1 MDNSVYIVLSKQTAT
16 FRKMDMVANNIANV
30 NTTGFQAERMIFE
43 DYLVDD
49 GNRHKMAFAQDIASY
64 HEEKE
69 GAMRVTGDDLD
80 FAISGEGYFTVQLQN
95 GQTGYTRAGAM
106 QLDGEGFIINPEGN
120 QLLDSDG
127 NPIQL
132 NPEDEKIV
140 VGEDG
145 LMLVNGEERVNIG
158 MVEFDNPQLLQQ
170 AGNGSLVIANGATP
184 RLVENSRMFQGVL
197 EDSNASP
204 IQELVDMTMVSRGVN
219 NTSKFIEVMYDLQRK
234 TSNAYTSNNG

>member
-30 NTTGFQAERMIFE
+30 NTTGFQAERMIFN

-49 GNRHKMAFAQDIASY
+49 GNRHKIAFAQDISTY
-64 HEEKE
+64 HEEKQ
-69 GAMRVTGDDLD
+69 GALRQTDNELD
-80 FAISGEGYFTVQLQN
+80 FAISGNGYFMMQMAN
-95 GQTGYTRAGAM
+95 GQTAYTRAGAM
-106 QLDGEGFIINPEGN
+106 QLDGDGFIVNPEGN

-127 NPIQL
+127 NPIQI
-132 NPEDEKIV
+132 NPEDRKVV
-140 VGEDG
+140 VGDDG
-145 LMLVNGEERVNIG
+145 LMVVDGQERTTIG
-158 MVEFDNPQLLQQ
+158 MVEFENPQLLEQV
-170 AGNGSLVIANGATP
+170 GGSSLVVDNGAAP
-184 RLVENSRMFQGVL
+184 KAVEESRMLQGVL

-204 IQELVDMTMVSRGVN
+204 IIELVEMTNVSRGVT